1 MSDQT
6 GLFIIIASLSS
17 AVSLKVYLGLR
28 DLSVSLDIQAS
39 LILQAQAAGPSLS
52 VPFSALLPQR

>member
-28 DLSVSLDIQAS
+28 DLSVSLDI
-39 LILQAQAAGPSLS
+39 
-52 VPFSALLPQR
+52 